1 MVEVTG
7 STPVSPTQE
16 ARLFVPPVDDAR
28 DCFFDVEFLR
38 HVMGQINITFPDGKA
53 RSYESAV
60 TGLQIAESISG
71 GLAREA
77 LAISVNGETWDLSR
91 PISADAAICIHK
103 WEDEEAKRTYWHSSA
118 HLMAE
123 AIELIFPG
131 TKFGIGPPIENGF
144 YYDIDMEDHNLTTE
158 DLLTIVQRMYELAK
172 RDVPYKREE
181 KSWKDAVAYFK
192 KKGDQYK
199 LELLDGLKGETIT
212 FYHQGNFTDLCF
224 GPHIPS
230 TGRIKA
236 IKLLSVAGAYWRGD
250 EKNKMLQRIYGV
262 SFPSKKELDEH
273 LFRLE
278 EAKRRDHR
286 KLGAE
291 LELFLLTPKVGGGLP
306 LWLPKGT
313 ILRETLENFLRDEQ
327 RKRGYLP
334 VVTPHIGNI
343 ELYKTSGHYPYYKDS
358 QFTPI
363 VVEDQEYLLKPMN
376 CPHHHQIYM
385 AKPRSYRDLPLRISE
400 FGTVY
405 RYEQSGELNGL
416 TRVRSFTVD
425 DSHMY
430 VRQDQLKDELCD
442 VIDLIQLV
450 FNTLG
455 FSNFK
460 TRLSFRDPKNKEK
473 YGGAD
478 ELWEQ
483 AEKDIKEA
491 ADLKKLNYFTAIGE
505 AAFYGPKI
513 DFMVQDALRR
523 TWQLGTVQVDYV
535 MPERFN
541 LEYMGSDG
549 QKHRP
554 VIIHR
559 APFGSLERFIG
570 VLIEHF
576 AGDFPLWLAPLQ
588 CVVLPITDGHLDYG
602 KKVYDDLTAAG
613 LRVEIDDRNEK
624 IGYKIREW
632 ETKKVPYMLV
642 VGDKERDSGS
652 VALRQHKKGDLG
664 SVPLQDFLERATREV
679 REKTITS

>member
-1 MVEVTG
+1 M
-7 STPVSPTQE
+7 STV
-16 ARLFVPPVDDAR
+16 
-28 DCFFDVEFLR
+28 
-38 HVMGQINITFPDGKA
+38 HITLPDGTV
-53 RSYESAV
+53 RSYDAGI
-60 TGLQIAESISG
+60 TGLQIAESISP
-71 GLAREA
+71 GLARQA
-77 LAISVNGETWDLSR
+77 LALSVDGATWDLSR
-91 PISADAAICIHK
+91 PIGSDASVRIFKWAD
-103 WEDEEAKRTYWHSSA
+103 DEGKKTYWHSSA

-123 AIELIFPG
+123 AIEALYPG

-144 YYDIDMEDHNLTTE
+144 YYDIDMGDHSLTAENLVKIE
-158 DLLTIVQRMYELAK
+158 SRMSEFSK
-172 RDVPYKREE
+172 RDVPYRREV
-181 KSWKDAVAYFK
+181 KNWDDAVAYFK
-192 KKGDQYK
+192 KKNDPYK
-199 LELLDGLKGETIT
+199 LELLEGLKGEQIT

-236 IKLLSVAGAYWRGD
+236 IKLLSVAGAYWRGS
-250 EKNKMLQRIYGV
+250 EKNKMLQRIYGIT
-262 SFPSKKELDEH
+262 FPTQKELDEH

-278 EAKRRDHR
+278 EAKKRDHR

-306 LWLPKGT
+306 IWLPKGT
-313 ILRETLENFLRDEQ
+313 ILRETLENFLRAEQ
-327 RKRGYLP
+327 KKRGYQP
-334 VVTPHIGNI
+334 VVTPHIGNLN
-343 ELYKTSGHYPYYKDS
+343 LYKTSGHYPYYKDS
-358 QFTPI
+358 QFAPMK
-363 VVEDQEYLLKPMN
+363 VEDEEYLLKPMN
-376 CPHHHQIYM
+376 CPHHHQIY
-385 AKPRSYRDLPLRISE
+385 ACKPRSYRDLPLRLAE

-430 VRQDQLKDELCD
+430 VRQDQLKDELCA

-450 FNTLG
+450 FSTLG
-455 FSNFK
+455 FKDFK

-478 ELWEQ
+478 ELWIQ
-483 AEKDIKEA
+483 AEKDIKDA
-491 ADLKKLNYFTAIGE
+491 ADTMKLDYYVGIGE

-513 DFMVQDALRR
+513 DFMVRDAIGR

-535 MPERFN
+535 MPERFD
-541 LEYMGSDG
+541 LEYVGSDG

-576 AGDFPLWLAPLQ
+576 AGDFPLWLAPVQ
-588 CVVLPITDGHLDYG
+588 CVILPITDQQLDYAT
-602 KKVYDDLTAAG
+602 KVRDDMAAAG
-613 LRVEIDDRNEK
+613 VRVELDDRNEK
-624 IGYKIREW
+624 VGYKIREW

-642 VGDKERDSGS
+642 VGEKERTAGT
-652 VALRQHKKGDLG
+652 VAVRQHKKGDLG
-664 SVPLQDFLERATREV
+664 AIGIDQFLAKVTTEIKER
-679 REKTITS
+679 ILIS

>member
-1 MVEVTG
+1 M
-7 STPVSPTQE
+7 
-16 ARLFVPPVDDAR
+16 AK
-28 DCFFDVEFLR
+28 
-38 HVMGQINITFPDGKA
+38 IKIKFPDGSL
-53 RSYESAV
+53 REFNQDV
-60 TGLQIAESISG
+60 TGKDIAAGISA

-77 LAISVNGETWDLSR
+77 LAVEVDGEVWDLSR
-91 PISADAAICIHK
+91 PIHQDATVKILK
-103 WEDEEAKRTYWHSSA
+103 WDDDGGKYAYWHSSA

-123 AIELIFPG
+123 AIESLFPG
-131 TKFGIGPPIENGF
+131 TQFGIGPPIENGF
-144 YYDIDMEDHNLTTE
+144 YYDIDMGDHSLSSE
-158 DLLTIVQRMYELAK
+158 DLAKIEERMYEFSK
-172 RDVPYKREE
+172 RDVPYIREE
-181 KSWKDAVAYFK
+181 KSWDDAVAYFK
-192 KKGDQYK
+192 KKGDPYK
-199 LELLDGLKGETIT
+199 LELLQELKGQLIT
-212 FYHQGNFTDLCF
+212 FYHQGNFTDLCY

-236 IKLLSVAGAYWRGD
+236 IKLLSVAGAYWRGS
-250 EKNKMLQRIYGV
+250 EKNKMLQRIYGIT
-262 SFPSKKELDEH
+262 FPSKKELDEH

-291 LELFLLTPKVGGGLP
+291 LELFLITPKVGGGLP
-306 LWLPKGT
+306 IWLPKGT
-313 ILRETLENFLRDEQ
+313 ILRETLENFLRGEQ

-343 ELYKTSGHYPYYKDS
+343 SLYKTSGHYPYYKDS
-358 QFTPI
+358 QFAPI
-363 VVEDQEYLLKPMN
+363 KVEDEEYLLKPMN

-385 AKPRSYRDLPLRISE
+385 SKPRSYRDLPLRLAE

-450 FNTLG
+450 FSTLG
-455 FSNFK
+455 FHDFK

-473 YGGAD
+473 YGGEDAM
-478 ELWEQ
+478 WQ
-483 AEKDIKEA
+483 QSEKDIRVA
-491 ADLKKLNYFTAIGE
+491 ADYKKLNYYVGIGD

-513 DFMVQDALRR
+513 DFMVRDALHR

-559 APFGSLERFIG
+559 APFGSMERFIG

-576 AGDFPLWLAPLQ
+576 AGEFPLWLSPVQ
-588 CVVLPITDGHLDYG
+588 CVLLPITDQQLDYG
-602 KKVYDDLTAAG
+602 KKVYDTLTG
-613 LRVEIDDRNEK
+613 SGIRVELDDRNEK
-624 IGYKIREW
+624 IGYKIRDW
-632 ETKKVPYMLV
+632 ETKKIPYMLIL
-642 VGDKERDSGS
+642 GEKERTNETVS
-652 VALRQHKKGDLG
+652 VRQHRKGDQGAIAVGKFLDTI
-664 SVPLQDFLERATREV
+664 LQE
-679 REKTITS
+679 ITKKLITN